1 MNIKVNPPPQVRM
14 PEKFFNDPDVR
25 SFFERQSEI
34 LFQLWNR
41 TGGSYDIIGNLEQ
54 IPIRNISSNTAL
66 SASDYGS
73 LIVVNASAA
82 DVDIIMPDIAEGD
95 IGKSIMVLLINATND
110 CYVKQ
115 SGDDSILGDA
125 SVLINGQYDAVHFTS
140 ISETEWI
147 AR

>member
-1 MNIKVNPPPQVRM
+1 MSIKVNPPPQVRM

-73 LIVVNASAA
+73 LIVVNASAS

-115 SGDDSILGDA
+115 SGDDSILGDS

-140 ISETEWI
+140 ISETEWV